1 MQTIK
6 IAQAVKDYIVDL
18 AINDNLPMDLTQLDV
33 DTLAK
38 VIESQLP
45 TQNEKAIELASHYL
59 CESDEMSIEDQVKR
73 VYNHEDEDDMID
85 NVDGVIVWEKVE
97 YSFTCEQFIYE
108 IGFVL

>member
-1 MQTIK
+1 MQAVK

-33 DTLAK
+33 DTLVK

-59 CESDEMSIEDQVKR
+59 CDTEEFSVEDQVKLI
-73 VYNHEDEDDMID
+73 YNHENEREFID
-85 NVDGVIVWEKVE
+85 YIDGVTVSGAVE
-97 YSFTCEQFIYE
+97 LAFTCKSFIYE